1 LKRDIFG
8 ATVLLAMLAV
18 ACGGNDNAGS
28 TTTAT
33 ATASA
38 TSATTATATAT
49 ATASA
54 TANASTGNATQLT
67 STKFDPKVALSA
79 PGWAVTED
87 VATAFE
93 IQSQTDALALIWF
106 EKVAEVQNPTTL
118 KTEAAPADL
127 ARWLRSHPSLT
138 VTAEQPVTLDGFSG
152 TQLDVTATASHPF
165 DLFVQSQGNVGLDAH
180 DVARFFVMET
190 NVGQFVILIGTDV
203 PSKIDSVYARAE
215 PVLQSVQF
223 N

>member
-1 LKRDIFG
+1 MFKIGLVAAAAAFFLLVAGCGGDDSASITASPSVI
-8 ATVLLAMLAV
+8 ATV
-18 ACGGNDNAGS
+18 
-28 TTTAT
+28 T

-38 TSATTATATAT
+38 KPTTSSSAGTTTLA
-49 ATASA
+49 
-54 TANASTGNATQLT
+54 
-67 STKFDPKVALSA
+67 STKFDPKVALVA

-93 IQSQTDALALIWF
+93 IQNEGDALAVIWF
-106 EKVAEVQNPTTL
+106 EKVAQVQNPTTL
-118 KTEAAPADL
+118 KSETAPPDL
-127 ARWLRSHPSLT
+127 AQWLRSHPSLS

-152 TQLDVTATASHPF
+152 TQLDVTSTQSHPV
-165 DLFVQSQGNVGLDAH
+165 DLFVQTQGNVGLDAH

-190 NVGQFVILIGTDV
+190 DVGQFVILIGTDNAA
-203 PSKIDSVYARAE
+203 KIDSVYARAE

>member
-1 LKRDIFG
+1 MFKIGL
-8 ATVLLAMLAV
+8 V
-18 ACGGNDNAGS
+18 AAAAGFVFLVAGCGGDDSAS
-28 TTTAT
+28 R
-33 ATASA
+33 TASP
-38 TSATTATATAT
+38 SAIATAT

-54 TANASTGNATQLT
+54 KPTTSTPTGTTALT
-67 STKFDPKVALSA
+67 STKFEPKVALVA

-87 VATAFE
+87 VANAFE
-93 IQSQTDALALIWF
+93 MQSETDALAMIWF

-127 ARWLRSHPSLT
+127 AQWLRSHPSLS
-138 VTAEQPVTLDGFSG
+138 VTAEQPITLDGFSG
-152 TQLDVTATASHPF
+152 TQLDVASTQSHPVDQF
-165 DLFVQSQGNVGLDAH
+165 EQTQGNVGMDSH

-190 NVGQFVILIGTDV
+190 DVGQFVILIGTDNAA
-203 PSKIDSVYARAE
+203 KIDSVYARAE